1 MLKNELSIKA
11 QHSYDVAIKIVEHR
25 EKLIKQKTAESI
37 SHYKSLVSFKNSK
50 SEAILFAKRKELLK
64 DNIEALFTKNPLD
77 AKVALLKNNK
87 DFHRFN
93 WSFVKIDRNNP
104 NKEAVKKQ
112 IALNRHSTVIY
123 DMNYETALFEAK
135 WSNLEKENEIN
146 TKLEMDRLSKDVY
159 LDKNIWESEE
169 EIHQILSEIDDD
181 NIYVEVSNLVE
192 FNALTNSF
200 ILSFLTIN
208 V

>member
-1 MLKNELSIKA
+1 M
-11 QHSYDVAIKIVEHR
+11 
-25 EKLIKQKTAESI
+25 
-37 SHYKSLVSFKNSK
+37 
-50 SEAILFAKRKELLK
+50 
-64 DNIEALFTKNPLD
+64 
-77 AKVALLKNNK
+77 ALLKNNK

-146 TKLEMDRLSKDVY
+146 TKLEMDRLSKEVY
-159 LDKNIWESEE
+159 LDKNI
-169 EIHQILSEIDDD
+169 
-181 NIYVEVSNLVE
+181 VCP
-192 FNALTNSF
+192 
-200 ILSFLTIN
+200 IN
-208 V
+208 DKFYI

>member
-64 DNIEALFTKNPLD
+64 DNIEALFTKNSLD

-112 IALNRHSTVIY
+112 EKVEVQKETNLNIEVVNKDELTDIEEHAALDFLKEITEKMINHFKDRYLVHSLIY
-123 DMNYETALFEAK
+123 DINNRLETIGVLCFE
-135 WSNLEKENEIN
+135 
-146 TKLEMDRLSKDVY
+146 
-159 LDKNIWESEE
+159 
-169 EIHQILSEIDDD
+169 
-181 NIYVEVSNLVE
+181 
-192 FNALTNSF
+192 
-200 ILSFLTIN
+200 N
-208 V
+208 VR